1 MAYEVGGTSLEK
13 ALVDPIQPT
22 YQDAGSDL
30 VITGPGGTKTI
41 PKTSTGLFQSDLA
54 TAPAVYIAPGAYTV
68 TNGSGGANVDRSTGL
83 TVPSYIVP
91 TNIPASVNRG
101 QNLTLNWTGG
111 SISTLAS
118 IFLFN
123 GILADPSTLQ
133 SSYVYILCDADAS
146 AGTFTVPSVILN
158 LLPTNGYG
166 TFTQKGVNISIAGIP
181 ETSFTVTGSPG
192 VDAAVFSV
200 FVSNGSVAAIQ

>member
-1 MAYEVGGTSLEK
+1 MRTTRYRFKSRNRQFASLKTASLRHCDAKIGLDERPRIVVAVFKTRPRGT
-13 ALVDPIQPT
+13 
-22 YQDAGSDL
+22 DA
-30 VITGPGGTKTI
+30 
-41 PKTSTGLFQSDLA
+41 FQ
-54 TAPAVYIAPGAYTV
+54 
-68 TNGSGGANVDRSTGL
+68 
-83 TVPSYIVP
+83 
-91 TNIPASVNRG
+91 
-101 QNLTLNWTGG
+101 
-111 SISTLAS
+111 
-118 IFLFN
+118 
-123 GILADPSTLQ
+123 Q